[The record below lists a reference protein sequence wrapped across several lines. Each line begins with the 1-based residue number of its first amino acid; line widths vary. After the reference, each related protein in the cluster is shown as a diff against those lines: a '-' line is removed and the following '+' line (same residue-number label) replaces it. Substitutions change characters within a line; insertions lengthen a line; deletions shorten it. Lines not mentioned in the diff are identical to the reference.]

1 MLKTK
6 KKTNFFF
13 KIQNSKKA
21 QILSRLKRTYRR
33 LLSEANATRT
43 HAASSSSSS
52 KDSASPRTG
61 GLTLAE
67 ACRILNVRPPQNGT
81 ADMKVVWARF
91 ARLFDANEP
100 ANGGS
105 FYLQS
110 KVLRARQRI
119 EDEVR
124 MAEEKAAREEE
135 LGRGWRPRLFR

>member
-1 MLKTK
+1 M
-6 KKTNFFF
+6 
-13 KIQNSKKA
+13 
-21 QILSRLKRTYRR
+21 
-33 LLSEANATRT
+33 
-43 HAASSSSSS
+43 
-52 KDSASPRTG
+52 
-61 GLTLAE
+61 TLAE